1 MKLWQEDKSDKRW
14 TVSLML
20 REKFVLLRSEGGIK
34 VRLGSNTIWPD
45 RIHDTATHQ
54 TSMECC
60 YSVFYQGL
68 GGPTFL
74 TLSWMCES
82 IIVLNVRSSVDIVS
96 RCPEYYCNVYTQ
108 LLSSSLQSII
118 ASLLQVSGRVG
129 HCLLSQLLSLTRPKL
144 RSTQHTLQVRGRT
157 SKDREN
163 YWNFYRLQTSRTY
176 TRKFTMDAIRYF

>member
-1 MKLWQEDKSDKRW
+1 
-14 TVSLML
+14 ML
-20 REKFVLLRSEGGIK
+20 
-34 VRLGSNTIWPD
+34 
-45 RIHDTATHQ
+45 
-54 TSMECC
+54 
-60 YSVFYQGL
+60 L
-68 GGPTFL
+68 GGATFL

-144 RSTQHTLQVRGRT
+144 RSTQHTLQVRVVLQRTERIIETFIGFKPPGHILRNSPWTPSGISNHNSSLMLTFYHQKEDEVTEGR
-157 SKDREN
+157 DGPAVR
-163 YWNFYRLQTSRTY
+163 RHQQGG
-176 TRKFTMDAIRYF
+176 

>member
-1 MKLWQEDKSDKRW
+1 
-14 TVSLML
+14 
-20 REKFVLLRSEGGIK
+20 
-34 VRLGSNTIWPD
+34 
-45 RIHDTATHQ
+45 
-54 TSMECC
+54 MECC
-60 YSVFYQGL
+60 YSFFYQGL

-144 RSTQHTLQVRGRT
+144 RSTQHTLQVRVVLQRT
-157 SKDREN
+157 ERIIETFIGFKPPEHTLGNSPWTPSGISNHNSLLILTFISSER
-163 YWNFYRLQTSRTY
+163 R
-176 TRKFTMDAIRYF
+176 